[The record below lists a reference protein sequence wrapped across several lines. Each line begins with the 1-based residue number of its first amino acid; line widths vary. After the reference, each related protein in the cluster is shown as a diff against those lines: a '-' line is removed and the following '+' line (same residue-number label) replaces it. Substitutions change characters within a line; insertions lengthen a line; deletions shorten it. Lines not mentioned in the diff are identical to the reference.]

1 MQTKYL
7 HIIVSILSFEV
18 SHTSGSYCSGLVYI
32 FYLYCFKNRNFPY
45 YVFKVRIALL
55 FASGKVDNVL
65 SYHSDLV
72 SPFPLKH

>member
-18 SHTSGSYCSGLVYI
+18 SHTSGSHCSDLVYI
-32 FYLYCFKNRNFPY
+32 FYPYCFKNLNFPN
-45 YVFKVRIALL
+45 YVFKVRIVLL

-65 SYHSDLV
+65 PYHSNLV